1 MGIIS
6 LRSASHTQII
16 LKKRYNGTM
25 DFELLNAV
33 ANLETPEGVIALPGP
48 DGYALAARLDRPKAL
63 SRIVRITGGKDA
75 MLLLGRDINA
85 FTPYVESIPV
95 KAFDL
100 MSRHWPGAL
109 MILLHKGTNLPDSV
123 TSQAQVSLM
132 QPANPLL
139 LDLLSL
145 IPGGILA
152 VSCSGRQGE
161 KAPFKALEV
170 FNTFGDDVDFVLQND
185 ALCLESAPPTMVSVK
200 PDGSVHLLRRGPV
213 VLD

>member
-1 MGIIS
+1 
-6 LRSASHTQII
+6 
-16 LKKRYNGTM
+16 M

-75 MLLLGRDINA
+75 MLLLLGRDINA

-109 MILLHKGTNLPDSV
+109 IILLDRSGNLPDSV
-123 TSQAQVSLM
+123 TSQSQVSLM
-132 QPANPLL
+132 QPAQPLF

-145 IPGGILA
+145 VPGGILA
-152 VSCSGRQGE
+152 ISCSGRQGE
-161 KAPFKALEV
+161 KAPLKALEV
-170 FNTFGDDVDFVLQND
+170 FNTFGDDVDFVLEND
-185 ALCLESAPPTMVSVK
+185 VLCLESAPPTMVSVK